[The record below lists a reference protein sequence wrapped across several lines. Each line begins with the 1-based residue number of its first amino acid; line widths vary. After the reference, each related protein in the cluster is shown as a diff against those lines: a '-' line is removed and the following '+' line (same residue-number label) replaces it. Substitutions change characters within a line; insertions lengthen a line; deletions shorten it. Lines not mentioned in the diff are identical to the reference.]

1 MPPEE
6 NVTYTPQKEVY
17 NILFQLLD
25 QAITELHQ
33 ENLPAVSQYDL
44 GDNDKCYGGDVDKWR
59 RFANT
64 LRLRLA
70 LRVSNVDPALA
81 QTQAKA
87 ALTDPAGL
95 MQSQDDNM
103 KRSEPSNGSSRV
115 GGVTI
120 NDSLTTVKSCLGSS
134 SQKN

>member
-6 NVTYTPQKEVY
+6 NVSYTPQKDVY

-44 GDNDKCYGGDVDKWR
+44 GANDNCYVWYVYKWR
-59 RFANT
+59 RFANSR
-64 LRLRLA
+64 RLRLA
-70 LRVSNVDPALA
+70 LRVSNVNPELA

-103 KRSEPSNGSSRV
+103 KQTPKRQYIA
-115 GGVTI
+115 GGYQNIYALLFNWTGNAVL
-120 NDSLTTVKSCLGSS
+120 SK
-134 SQKN
+134 

>member
-1 MPPEE
+1 MG
-6 NVTYTPQKEVY
+6 VMW
-17 NILFQLLD
+17 
-25 QAITELHQ
+25 
-33 ENLPAVSQYDL
+33 
-44 GDNDKCYGGDVDKWR
+44 DKWR

-103 KRSEPSNGSSRV
+103 KQTPKRQYIA
-115 GGVTI
+115 GGNENIYALLFSWTGNAVL
-120 NDSLTTVKSCLGSS
+120 SKEMERAY
-134 SQKN
+134 KNQL